1 MGAFVASLCV
11 TLLLVVLALVTG
23 RRGRRR
29 AHVRTVLAVFASLL
43 VTILCAERLGRSYDL
58 QAAGMI
64 TPVHLTLAKITTLA
78 FLGPVA
84 TGLWLWRDPRGRTWH
99 RRTVALALGLT
110 TAALVTGTWM
120 ILAAEPL

>member
-1 MGAFVASLCV
+1 MALFVASLLV

-23 RRGRRR
+23 RRARRR
-29 AHVRTVLAVFASLL
+29 AHVRTVVAVFVSLL

-58 QAAGMI
+58 AAAGTI

-78 FLGPVA
+78 FLGPVV
-84 TGLWLWRDPRGRTWH
+84 TGLCLWRDPRWRPWH

-110 TAALVTGTWM
+110 SVALVTGTWM